1 MIYWTFLILKQ
12 RSGRLPTFWFVKRNL
27 EKSFM
32 TPRARR
38 TKEII
43 DISQHT
49 QIEEV
54 NKENKKKENLKK
66 FFRSKKCHHRVN
78 KHPKK

>member
-1 MIYWTFLILKQ
+1 
-12 RSGRLPTFWFVKRNL
+12 
-27 EKSFM
+27 M

-54 NKENKKKENLKK
+54 NKENEKKENVKK
-66 FFRSKKCHHRVN
+66 SFRSKKCHHRVN